1 MPRASKPHSGQGR
14 SSTQVQSFVV
24 GDDRHGGD
32 GAATAVVVPPGFRP
46 RSAGFLPYR
55 HRRAAPGVRLD
66 VPVAGDHGR
75 IVVAQ
80 FPNRPLWLFLGL
92 TLLHRVLAPDGATG
106 TALRAAATAA
116 LVWWAVLEIGWGV
129 NPFRRVLGATFL
141 GLTAWW
147 LVSGA

>member
-1 MPRASKPHSGQGR
+1 MPRLPSWCRRGSGL
-14 SSTQVQSFVV
+14 
-24 GDDRHGGD
+24 D
-32 GAATAVVVPPGFRP
+32 PPTSCRTVTGV
-46 RSAGFLPYR
+46 L
-55 HRRAAPGVRLD
+55 RRAFDWTFRSR
-66 VPVAGDHGR
+66 DHGR

-116 LVWWAVLEIGWGV
+116 LVWWAVLELGWGV